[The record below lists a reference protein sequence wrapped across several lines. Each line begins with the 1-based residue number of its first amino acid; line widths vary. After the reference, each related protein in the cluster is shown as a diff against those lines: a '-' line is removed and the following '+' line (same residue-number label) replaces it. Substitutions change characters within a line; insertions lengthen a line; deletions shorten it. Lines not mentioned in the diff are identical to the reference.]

1 MINFKKYLK
10 SFSILQNRQ
19 SSVLKLEYVYT
30 DYLYN
35 LPRKFNDFDGKKHLP
50 LIFRWNGPR
59 MYEFIHISS
68 EKPPTPQALEK
79 AIITTI
85 TQTRFRDFKL
95 TRGVLEFDFNML
107 KTAQIEALINVILSN
122 KEKRI
127 SYSWLSP
134 LQDLL
139 LDKKQ
144 QVRKLQ
150 KRKKKFIDDDFEPE
164 HYPHPDP
171 NYIEEGIALPK
182 FKIRSGNGLLEKIEK
197 AEKAVS
203 SRPDPRPVPA
213 QPGVPSSISA
223 SDYAQSWD
231 VVEKIK
237 SEKIKESYKWYT
249 AYLDST
255 GSSAYTGTT
264 IASSSTDGK
273 F

>member
-19 SSVLKLEYVYT
+19 SNVLRLEYVYT

-35 LPRKFNDFDGKKHLP
+35 LPRKFNDFDGKKSLP
-50 LIFRWNGPR
+50 LIFRWNGSR
-59 MYEFIHISS
+59 MYEFIYILS

-107 KTAQIEALINVILSN
+107 NTAQIGALINIILSN

-150 KRKKKFIDDDFEPE
+150 KKKKKFIDDGFEPE
-164 HYPHPDP
+164 PAPNP
-171 NYIEEGIALPK
+171 NYIEQDIALPE
-182 FKIRSGNGLLEKIEK
+182 FKIRSGNGLLDAIER

-203 SRPDPRPVPA
+203 SPRPEP
-213 QPGVPSSISA
+213 PKL
-223 SDYAQSWD
+223 SDYGHSYNVA
-231 VVEKIK
+231 EKIK
-237 SEKIKESYKWYT
+237 SERIKSTQQHNKESYKWYI
-249 AYLDST
+249 ANFNST
-255 GSSAYTGTT
+255 GAPAYTGTT
-264 IASSSTDGK
+264 IVSSSTDG
-273 F
+273 